1 MRYIILLIVS
11 GFFTGIYGQNS
22 KHVLFGLDMDLDWY
36 SLTNYSALSY
46 AMADSDKSTSY
57 VVTDCDYY
65 LDKVDIEIEKLGFD
79 EYLIAF
85 NKGVPASGPDLER
98 LQPFMYIGR
107 YKYSN
112 LASFK
117 SSAFNKANF
126 LKNKLI
132 AIYGNPD
139 LKIEKSEFRVYKWVI
154 DDFTIIVNAVQ
165 KELTTSLNYM
175 VNSR

>member
-85 NKGVPASGPDLER
+85 NKGITAGKSEMES
-98 LQPFMYIGR
+98 LQPLMYIGR
-107 YKYSN
+107 YKYTN

-117 SSAFNKANF
+117 NNAFNKANF

-165 KELTTSLNYM
+165 NELTTSLNYL